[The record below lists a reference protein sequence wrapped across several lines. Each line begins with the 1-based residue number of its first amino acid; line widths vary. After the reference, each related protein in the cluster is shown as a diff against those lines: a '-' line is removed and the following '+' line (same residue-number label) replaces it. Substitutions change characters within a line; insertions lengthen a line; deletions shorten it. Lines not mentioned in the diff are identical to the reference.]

1 MTEPSLPPPGWYPD
15 PSGAAMQRYF
25 DGTDPSDMAGHDV
38 EPLRGLVAASGLPG
52 AVAALARPL
61 APGGLLVLGL
71 HAGAARIRHAL
82 RPLISWGESFQQ
94 DSGAVCAAGSRIHV
108 CDRCEKR
115 PSRVNSQQANRS
127 KAPALNQPDG
137 VLDLTSAPHTPLNRL
152 RQQWR
157 EKRPTFGAIA
167 TIPSIQTVQIMAR
180 SGIDWIIVDL
190 EHGPIDLGSAHAMI
204 TATSGTPCVPMVRI
218 AANEPWLAK
227 APMDLGALGI
237 NFPMICS
244 RADAEK
250 AVRSVRYPPK
260 GDRLWGP
267 FHAPFRW
274 GVSMPDYMATVDDD
288 MICMITIEHVEAV
301 NRIDEIMATPG
312 IDLAVIGPGDLATSI
327 NKRGLPDDPQVVALM
342 QRAEEGILKSGVPIG
357 GVARTAE
364 QANQMIERGYLAL
377 ALGFDWS
384 LFQRGIAASF
394 AGIKR

>member
-1 MTEPSLPPPGWYPD
+1 
-15 PSGAAMQRYF
+15 
-25 DGTDPSDMAGHDV
+25 
-38 EPLRGLVAASGLPG
+38 
-52 AVAALARPL
+52 
-61 APGGLLVLGL
+61 
-71 HAGAARIRHAL
+71 
-82 RPLISWGESFQQ
+82 
-94 DSGAVCAAGSRIHV
+94 
-108 CDRCEKR
+108 
-115 PSRVNSQQANRS
+115 
-127 KAPALNQPDG
+127 
-137 VLDLTSAPHTPLNRL
+137 LTSVTSTPLNRL
-152 RQQWR
+152 RKEWR
-157 EKRPTFGAIA
+157 ERRPTFGAIA

-180 SGIDWIIVDL
+180 SGLDWIIVDL

-204 TATSGTPCVPMVRI
+204 TATSGTPCVPWVRI

-274 GVSMPDYMATVDDD
+274 GVSMADYLATADDD
-288 MICMITIEHVEAV
+288 MMCGITIEHVEAV
-301 NRIDEIMATPG
+301 ERIDEIMAVPG

-327 NKRGLPDDPQVVALM
+327 NKRGLPDDPEVVALM
-342 QRAEEGILKSGVPIG
+342 KRAEEGILKSGVPIG

-364 QANQMIERGYLAL
+364 QANAMIDRGYLAL